1 MSFHIFSVKNKRHLE
16 IFSFQHGKKDVV
28 RALLQEGADP
38 CVFDTNQKT
47 AIDIAQNKEMQQVFA
62 GVLLQ
67 AIAVDRYYLRRSVV
81 LYLTPLRTS
90 TIKHTNP

>member
-1 MSFHIFSVKNKRHLE
+1 MLIIIDIL
-16 IFSFQHGKKDVV
+16 FQHGKKDVV

-47 AIDIAQNKEMQQVFA
+47 AIDNAQNKEMQQVFA

-67 AIAVDRYYLRRSVV
+67 AIAVDRYVKDIEV
-81 LYLTPLRTS
+81 
-90 TIKHTNP
+90 

>member
-1 MSFHIFSVKNKRHLE
+1 MFL
-16 IFSFQHGKKDVV
+16 FQHGKKDVV

-38 CVFDTNQKT
+38 CVFDTNQQT

-67 AIAVDRYYLRRSVV
+67 AIAVDRYIYEFCFAKMKEMIM
-81 LYLTPLRTS
+81 YDF
-90 TIKHTNP
+90 